1 MLIGHTGPDK
11 TNRRKP
17 YLLAFV
23 INILLFGLAFLVAYH
38 FGTSPAISFL
48 GGALFLF
55 LASAVQQR
63 KTLRE
68 SEERFRS
75 MVDAVPVMVW
85 MSGTDARCTFF
96 NKSWLDFTG
105 LTLKEQSDEVWVG
118 RVHPEDRKRCVNEY
132 LIAFKSRKTVNL
144 EYRLLRNDGL
154 YRWINH
160 RGVPRYAADG
170 SFLGFIGS
178 CVDFTDYREAEEHV
192 REVSTQLITAQEIDR
207 YRIGHVLHEDLAQKL
222 CALSFSLSL
231 FSCKH
236 DGTCNMAAGVDELQQ
251 QLRSVSEDV
260 IRLSRHLR
268 PTTVEVVG
276 LSAALQNL
284 CAQGT
289 HSRRAVLFQQDENLP
304 ILPEDVSLALY
315 RIAEESLRNA
325 FTHSRATDIR
335 VELRATGTAIRL
347 SVRDNGCGFVLT
359 SNMKPAFG
367 LSRMSERVRML
378 GGDFSVVSSPGEG
391 TAVVATMPLKM
402 GSTA

>member
-17 YLLAFV
+17 DLLAFL
-23 INILLFGLAFLVAYH
+23 INTLLFELAFLVAYY

-75 MVDAVPVMVW
+75 IVDAVPVMVW
-85 MSGTDARCTFF
+85 MSGTDARCAFF

-105 LTLKEQSDEVWVG
+105 LTLKEQSDEDWVG
-118 RVHPEDRKRCVNEY
+118 RVHPEDRKHCVNEY
-132 LIAFKSRKTVNL
+132 LIAFKSRKTVDL

-170 SFLGFIGS
+170 SFLGYIGS

-192 REVSTQLITAQEIDR
+192 REVSTQLITAQEIER

-222 CALSFSLSL
+222 CALSFSLS
-231 FSCKH
+231 
-236 DGTCNMAAGVDELQQ
+236 TCNMAAGVDELQQ

-260 IRLSRHLR
+260 VRLSRHLR
-268 PTTVEVVG
+268 PTTVEAVG
-276 LSAALQNL
+276 LPAALHNL
-284 CAQGT
+284 CSQGT

-335 VELRATGTAIRL
+335 VELSATGTAIRL

-359 SNMKPAFG
+359 SNTKPAFG

-378 GGDFSVVSSPGEG
+378 GGAFSVVSSPGEG